1 MEKRQPLQQMILG
14 KLDSYLKKKKTTT
27 TTTLNCILIPSI
39 KNKLKMD

>member
-1 MEKRQPLQQMILG
+1 MEKRQPLQQMIFG
-14 KLDSYLKKKKTTT
+14 KLDSYLKKKKTT